1 MARADNKNFSVQ
13 EAVHAG
19 MGVVRY
25 SPTVALT
32 DYPRG
37 IHSNVTRNFKLTF
50 ANGTSAIMLLNSG
63 NGYPYSIT
71 LVQSSTATAIAAVS
85 TLVFPIY

>member
-1 MARADNKNFSVQ
+1 MARTDDKNFSVQ
-13 EAVHAG
+13 EATNPG
-19 MGVVRY
+19 TKVVRY
-25 SPTVALT
+25 AAAAALT
-32 DYPRG
+32 DIPKK

-50 ANGTSAIMLLNSG
+50 VDGTSAIMLLSAG
-63 NGYPYSIT
+63 GTYEYAVK